1 MHLAEFEM
9 TLKTTIEAD
18 DTEVDKTSSDNK
30 ITSTIKD
37 G

>member
-1 MHLAEFEM
+1 MHLTEFGM
-9 TLKTTIEAD
+9 TLKNTIEAD
-18 DTEVDKTSSDNK
+18 DTDVDKTSSDNK